1 MIAEKELKIKIDKIR
16 ENEYII
22 KDNMG
27 ITIGQ
32 FFVLELSKENKF
44 SLLRVKFYKDDK
56 KYVHEFKKALQI
68 FIESL
73 YQNKNI
79 EKITII
85 ASLYINI
92 DIFAELGF
100 NLEGIAGNSISTENG
115 KEDEIILGLDYDN
128 YKVGDCI
135 NVFRLKGENVE
146 LKVLTPEDAE
156 DMLRYYTRNR
166 KFLEPYEPVREED
179 FYTYEYQKRTL
190 VEGYKQF
197 INNTSIA
204 FGIYKNRQLI
214 GKIRISNIVLGSF
227 KNAFIGYSIDEKE
240 QGNGYMKEAVSLTLD
255 YSFNDIELHRIEAT
269 TLIDNIKSQRVLKAC
284 GFEEVGIS
292 KKYLYING
300 KWQDHKIFYKVCD

>member
-1 MIAEKELKIKIDKIR
+1 MVTEKELKIKIDKIR

-32 FFVLELSKENKF
+32 FFILELNKENKF

-56 KYVHEFKKALQI
+56 KYAQEFKRALQI

-73 YQNKNI
+73 YKNKNI
-79 EKITII
+79 EKITLITKI
-85 ASLYINI
+85 YTSL

-100 NLEGIAGNSISTENG
+100 TLEGIAGNSISTDKG

-128 YKVGDCI
+128 YMVGDCI
-135 NVFRLKGENVE
+135 NVFRLKGEKVE
-146 LKVLTPEDAE
+146 LKVLTPEDTE
-156 DMLRYYTRNR
+156 DMLRYYISNRNY
-166 KFLEPYEPVREED
+166 LEPYEPVREED

-190 VEGYKQF
+190 AEGYKQF
-197 INNTSIA
+197 INNMSIA
-204 FGIYKNRQLI
+204 FGIYKNKQLI

-227 KNAFIGYSIDEKE
+227 KNAFIGYSIAENE
-240 QGNGYMKEAVSLTLD
+240 QGNGYMKEAVNLTLD
-255 YSFNDIELHRIEAT
+255 YAFNDLELHRIEAT
-269 TLIDNIKSQRVLKAC
+269 TLVDNIKSQRVLKAC

-292 KKYLYING
+292 KKYLYIHG
-300 KWQDHKIFYKVCD
+300 KWQDHKIFCKVCD